1 MPEILRANSTSIHFA
16 GLKAVDGVNLHQN
29 EGEILSM
36 IGPNGAGKTTFFNLL
51 TGVYQ
56 PTEGSITFFGE
67 NITRLKPYQRVQK
80 GISRTF
86 QNIRLFSHMT
96 TLENLL
102 IAHPDCNGEKLP
114 EVLLS
119 GKRLKDRRRQ
129 TVEECEGILELIGLK
144 NQMTE
149 LATNLPYGKQ
159 RLLEIG
165 RALATHPKLL
175 LLDEP
180 GAGMN
185 SIEKE
190 ELSGLIHQITGI
202 MHKNVLLIEHDMKF
216 VMSISDRIVVL
227 DHGVKIAEGKPAEI
241 QNNPQV
247 IEAYLG
253 KGIEDD
259 ED

>member
-1 MPEILRANSTSIHFA
+1 MAEILRANSTSIHFS
-16 GLKAVDGVNLHQN
+16 GLKAVDGVDLHQY

-56 PTEGSITFFGE
+56 PTEGSIVFFGE

-86 QNIRLFSHMT
+86 QNIRLFSQMT

-102 IAHPDCNGEKLP
+102 IAHPDCNRERLP

-119 GKRLKDRRRQ
+119 GKRLKARRKQ

-144 NQMTE
+144 DQMAE

-185 SIEKE
+185 SMEKE
-190 ELSGLIHQITGI
+190 ELSNLIHYITGT

-241 QNNPQV
+241 QSNPQV